1 MTFASKLALLAGAAT
16 TALAHGTVTSFTTD
30 GTENQGFL
38 LDYYYMEQNGQ
49 TPPEHFGWYAENLD
63 NGFVEPNS
71 FGTADIICH
80 KNARPATASA
90 SVAAGG
96 VVEFQWTEWP
106 DSHMGPVI
114 TYVAN
119 CGGDCADAD
128 KESLQW
134 VKIEEA
140 GYDAEAGQWAA
151 IALIENGNKWATT
164 VPETLAPGNYVF
176 RHEIIALHGAGSPNG
191 AQNYPQCV
199 NIEITGSGTDEPEGV
214 VGTELYSAEDPGI
227 LFDPYSGGEAD
238 YVIPGPPLYGS
249 GNTSPTPGEP
259 VPVPPVNS
267 TEPSTGPTGTGSL
280 PTATEL
286 PVETETGAEGPEV
299 TTPVQPP
306 TEGDD
311 TDDPSVSDLPSFP
324 EIPSESESSD
334 APAGPS
340 STGGAGAE
348 PTASP
353 EDPAE
358 DEDESDNGS
367 DEGSD
372 DDETTPT
379 QPPAGGDDS
388 DDGEAPTEPPTGGNG
403 GGNGGNGN
411 GGFPSL
417 PEPFT
422 LESFIQ
428 WLQQVASGSNSRRHA
443 RDVRRI

>member
-63 NGFVEPNS
+63 NGFVEPAA
-71 FGTADIICH
+71 FGEPDIICH

-96 VVEFQWTEWP
+96 VVEFQWTAWP

-119 CGGDCADAD
+119 CGGDCADAE

-134 VKIEEA
+134 VKIDEA
-140 GYDAEAGQWAA
+140 GYDAETGWAA
-151 IALIENGNKWATT
+151 VAMIANDNKWAVT
-164 VPETLAPGNYVF
+164 VPETLAAGNYVF
-176 RHEIIALHGAGSPNG
+176 RHEIIALHAAGQENG

-214 VGTELYSAEDPGI
+214 VGTALYTSTDPGI
-227 LFDPYSGGEAD
+227 LFDPYSGNEAD
-238 YVIPGPPLYGS
+238 YVIPGPALYGS

-259 VPVPPVNS
+259 AQPVNS
-267 TEPSTGPTGTGSL
+267 TEPSTTPTGTGSL
-280 PTATEL
+280 PTATL
-286 PVETETGAEGPEV
+286 PTETETGADGPEA
-299 TTPVQPP
+299 TLPAESPVESGA
-306 TEGDD
+306 EG
-311 TDDPSVSDLPSFP
+311 PSVSDLPNFG
-324 EIPSESESSD
+324 ELPSESAD
-334 APAGPS
+334 TPAGPS
-340 STGGAGAE
+340 STAPAAPSATGGAGAQ

-353 EDPAE
+353 EDPTE
-358 DEDESDNGS
+358 DEDETDNGSDNGS

-372 DDETTPT
+372 DGETTPS
-379 QPPAGGDDS
+379 Q
-388 DDGEAPTEPPTGGNG
+388 PPTGGNG
-403 GGNGGNGN
+403 GNGSGNGS
-411 GGFPSL
+411 GFPSL
-417 PEPFT
+417 PDPFT
-422 LESFIQ
+422 LDSFIQ
-428 WLQQVASGSNSRRHA
+428 WLQQISSSANTRRHA